1 MLYIICPIYIYIY
14 IIIYYIVIVLPAD
27 SFVLQSIIQDE
38 SMQQLERSGWQIV
51 KPVAHGDERI
61 KSRDVEEM

>member
-1 MLYIICPIYIYIY
+1 M
-14 IIIYYIVIVLPAD
+14 IVLPAD